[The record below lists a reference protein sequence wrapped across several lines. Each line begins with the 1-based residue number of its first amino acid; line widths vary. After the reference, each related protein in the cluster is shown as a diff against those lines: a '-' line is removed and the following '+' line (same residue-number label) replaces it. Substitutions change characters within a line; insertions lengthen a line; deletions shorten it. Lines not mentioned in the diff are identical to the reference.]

1 MQKWTSSV
9 NAYKMDLR
17 DYRDKKKNGIDV
29 KKPKSNADKYYVLG
43 NLVRLYLRMRTEIQ
57 QSDPIYS
64 NQH

>member
-17 DYRDKKKNGIDV
+17 DYREKKKNGIDV

-57 QSDPIYS
+57 
-64 NQH
+64 